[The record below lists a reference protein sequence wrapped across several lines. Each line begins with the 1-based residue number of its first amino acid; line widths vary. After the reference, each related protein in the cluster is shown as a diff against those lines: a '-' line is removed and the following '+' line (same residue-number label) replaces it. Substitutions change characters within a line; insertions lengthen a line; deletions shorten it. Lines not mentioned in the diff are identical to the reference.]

1 MGAGSGSGLD
11 RKPADVCQVSDV
23 TFLPQPCEPC
33 DPPGYA
39 VLALPTEIDFCNATG
54 LLPLIMTAV
63 DHHSDG
69 LRVLVLDL
77 TATRFMDSQGVRL
90 LAEVRR
96 RTHRHT
102 RLRVVAAPKG
112 VPSRV
117 LELSGLRRDVP
128 VYDNLAEALRP
139 EGAPEG
145 VPDSGPG
152 GGPGGGAA
160 A

>member
-1 MGAGSGSGLD
+1 M
-11 RKPADVCQVSDV
+11 SDV
-23 TFLPQPCEPC
+23 TFLPPSCEPC

-39 VLALPTEIDFCNATG
+39 VLALPPEIDFCNATG

-69 LRVLVLDL
+69 LRFLVLDL

-128 VYDNLAEALRP
+128 VYDNLAEALRLEDGPDSDP
-139 EGAPEG
+139 EGA
-145 VPDSGPG
+145 PDSGPG
-152 GGPGGGAA
+152 SGAA

>member
-1 MGAGSGSGLD
+1 M
-11 RKPADVCQVSDV
+11 
-23 TFLPQPCEPC
+23 TFLPQPCEPCEPC

-39 VLALPTEIDFCNATG
+39 VLPLPPEIDFCNAEG

-90 LAEVRR
+90 LDEVRL

-117 LELSGLRRDVP
+117 MELSGLRRDVP

-139 EGAPEG
+139 EGG
-145 VPDSGPG
+145 PDSGPDSES
-152 GGPGGGAA
+152 GGGAA

>member
-1 MGAGSGSGLD
+1 M
-11 RKPADVCQVSDV
+11 
-23 TFLPQPCEPC
+23 TFLPKPCEPC

-39 VLALPTEIDFCNATG
+39 VLALPPEIDFCNATG

-139 EGAPEG
+139 EGHLDEG
-145 VPDSGPG
+145 DPDSEPDSELESGPDSG
-152 GGPGGGAA
+152 AA

>member
-1 MGAGSGSGLD
+1 M
-11 RKPADVCQVSDV
+11 
-23 TFLPQPCEPC
+23 TFLPPPCEPC
-33 DPPGYA
+33 DPPGCA
-39 VLALPTEIDFCNATG
+39 VLALPPEIDFCNAMG

-63 DHHSDG
+63 DHHSDSRSDG

-90 LAEVRR
+90 LDRVR
-96 RTHRHT
+96 HRLPAHT
-102 RLRVVAAPKG
+102 RLRVVAAPHG

-128 VYDNLAEALRP
+128 VYDSLAEALRP
-139 EGAPEG
+139 HSDTA
-145 VPDSGPG
+145 
-152 GGPGGGAA
+152 GGPGSGAGSGSA